1 MPGPRSNWIRHVF
14 IGHFSPRRA
23 SLVTSVTGEE
33 FGLTLSDPF
42 SIFQAPQIRS
52 GHDRTFSQLEVG
64 MKNRLLTFALLL
76 FLAPFTSQSQI
87 PRTISYQGV
96 LQKDGSPFSGDALF
110 TFTLYRGTSAA
121 WISPPVPARVTNGV
135 FNTTLGPFPDALN
148 FNGIDSLG
156 ISYNGT
162 QLSPRIAI
170 TAVAFSLVSAHA
182 TFADSAANPGPA
194 GAKGDKGDT
203 GLAGTAGSKGDKGDK
218 GDTGPAG
225 AAGAKGDKGDPGER
239 GEAGL
244 PGAKGDKGDTG
255 QTGAAGAKGDK
266 GDPGERGEAGLPG
279 AKGDKG
285 EKGDKGDHN
294 SLSSTDAANN
304 TLVFLLSSASG
315 QSIDYAKL
323 VRTGNA
329 STFRLEIA
337 GSSIPSGNY
346 SASWDSAS
354 GVATGYGS
362 FSFGTA
368 KEFSLGSAYHFS
380 IMMIVNDGWA
390 KVDLF
395 RVNTTDDKWYGF
407 SVTN

>member
-1 MPGPRSNWIRHVF
+1 M
-14 IGHFSPRRA
+14 
-23 SLVTSVTGEE
+23 
-33 FGLTLSDPF
+33 
-42 SIFQAPQIRS
+42 
-52 GHDRTFSQLEVG
+52 
-64 MKNRLLTFALLL
+64 
-76 FLAPFTSQSQI
+76 
-87 PRTISYQGV
+87 
-96 LQKDGSPFSGDALF
+96 
-110 TFTLYRGTSAA
+110 
-121 WISPPVPARVTNGV
+121 
-135 FNTTLGPFPDALN
+135 
-148 FNGIDSLG
+148 
-156 ISYNGT
+156 
-162 QLSPRIAI
+162 
-170 TAVAFSLVSAHA
+170 AFSLVSAHA

-218 GDTGPAG
+218 GDTGPA
-225 AAGAKGDKGDPGER
+225 
-239 GEAGL
+239 
-244 PGAKGDKGDTG
+244 
-255 QTGAAGAKGDK
+255 GAAGAKGDK